1 MNMTIIGASDSFA
14 RGLAVWAVASGHHV
28 TVVGFNRSQA
38 ETLVTTIRGAKPS
51 DPSDPLV
58 GHVVLLAMPYDCV
71 LDAWGFYGRQLDGKI
86 VVDVTTPIDRDRFE
100 PIHPEAGSVAQEIAK
115 GRPAARIVKAF
126 HPAFAGPPITDGAT
140 PGERNEVFLA
150 SDDAEAKRVV
160 ARLFTDGG
168 LHPIDV
174 GPLRRAREIEGA
186 GYIDAARRA
195 SFASRPAAGRTRAA
209 S

>member
-14 RGLAVWAVASGHHV
+14 RGLAEWAVASGHHV

-58 GHVVLLAMPYDCV
+58 DNVVFLAMPYDCV
-71 LDAWGFYGRQLDGKI
+71 LDAWGFYDGQLDGKI

-100 PIHPEAGSVAQEIAK
+100 PIHPEAGSVAQEIAA
-115 GRPAARIVKAF
+115 GTPAARIVKVF
-126 HPAFAGPPITDGAT
+126 HPAFAVPPIVDGAT
-140 PGERNEVFLA
+140 AVERNEVFLA
-150 SDDAEAKRVV
+150 SDDVEAKRVV
-160 ARLFTDGG
+160 AQLFAAGG
-168 LHPIDV
+168 LHPIDL
-174 GPLRRAREIEGA
+174 GPLRRAREMEAA
-186 GYIDAARRA
+186 GYLEAARRA
-195 SFASRPAAGRTRAA
+195 SIASGPATGRTRVA